1 MKKLFYL
8 LLVLPVLLLGC
19 KKGTDE
25 PEAVKLT
32 VTPNSIISPSMGADY
47 SLTLIAPE
55 AWTAS
60 CADSWV
66 KVNPTS
72 GNAGTVEISV
82 KIAADKTSTEA
93 SSKIIFKSG
102 DQTVEVPVKR
112 LAKDPARLMV
122 VSETEIQTPKEGGVY
137 SITIESN
144 IKWQISSDASWAKI
158 EGQATKRD
166 NATITVNVDEATKP
180 EETVATI
187 TVTPLEVTGVEKQT
201 VIITRG
207 ASDATSMTIDKIKV
221 EAPSDGGTF
230 TIQVNTTAKWRATKS
245 WEADW
250 ITLSDNEQTG
260 SGSFTIKVDPATSS
274 NTHST
279 VVTVEEVRSDDY
291 KPVQLNVLVTRNGK
305 PNAELSVEPT
315 TITSP
320 AEGGTY
326 TVSIQCN
333 YAWSAAV
340 SSTQILTISPNKGD
354 GDGAIVVSVKPTTE
368 KNDATAK
375 ITIKSSYGNAQQ
387 VISVRRLG
395 VPVAGK
401 DTYFSVSDTK
411 KVFFSKGNLQYY
423 LGTAYDWRFAPEQY
437 MVCGEDNKNR
447 ETDDNW
453 IDLFGYGTSGVSY
466 SSGDLY
472 PSNLSLNAG
481 DYYPFAIEGTDYDW
495 GVYITKRNKL
505 SLDATTSGVQGTGQW
520 RTLTTDEWRYLIYNR
535 SLNSAAFATIEGQQG
550 LLILPDGFQPT
561 KVTLQYLKTDE
572 GYRIGPF
579 NNLSLDQWRYL
590 EKAGTVFLPVTGCR
604 QGKAILLPTEG
615 YYWTSTAK
623 DDYLSND
630 KAEVFQFI
638 QDSKNADHY
647 IIVSGASM
655 ARTMGCAVRL
665 VQDAN

>member
-93 SSKIIFKSG
+93 SSKIIFNSG

-505 SLDATTSGVQGTGQW
+505 SLDATTSGG
-520 RTLTTDEWRYLIYNR
+520 E
-535 SLNSAAFATIEGQQG
+535 
-550 LLILPDGFQPT
+550 P
-561 KVTLQYLKTDE
+561 
-572 GYRIGPF
+572 
-579 NNLSLDQWRYL
+579 
-590 EKAGTVFLPVTGCR
+590 
-604 QGKAILLPTEG
+604 
-615 YYWTSTAK
+615 
-623 DDYLSND
+623 
-630 KAEVFQFI
+630 
-638 QDSKNADHY
+638 
-647 IIVSGASM
+647 
-655 ARTMGCAVRL
+655 
-665 VQDAN
+665 